1 MSAYGLPLG
10 RLYGPFWLTPSL
22 WSPHF
27 KSVWTAEK
35 DASNHHCPDPECQS
49 DIRTRC
55 YNRLHV
61 AFCLCIVTMPNGHH
75 RFCGHRFQAESP
87 RACALHGWG
96 EGDENR
102 VFQRAKKGL
111 EFELP
116 KVFPHEQSGWEM
128 VVSGLGIVQQP
139 VSVRMGLVDGE
150 FCFVRVISYRDDEQ
164 PDRVSEIA
172 RVKTKELLITATDPR
187 VGFRTGNAAGK
198 EDAAETAVQALKKS
212 EQHGLEFK
220 SVYEYRNYTYLA
232 SQRAANEKL
241 QEKKA
246 KEAKSAALAAQR
258 AGAAKGGKSCA
269 QESRKSYKQF
279 TKRKKKNAQTG

>member
-1 MSAYGLPLG
+1 
-10 RLYGPFWLTPSL
+10 
-22 WSPHF
+22 
-27 KSVWTAEK
+27 
-35 DASNHHCPDPECQS
+35 
-49 DIRTRC
+49 
-55 YNRLHV
+55 
-61 AFCLCIVTMPNGHH
+61 MPNGHQ

-87 RACALHGWG
+87 RACVSHGWG

-111 EFELP
+111 KFELP
-116 KVFPHEQSGWEM
+116 NVFPHEQLGWEM
-128 VVSGLGIVQQP
+128 VVSGLGVVQQP

-150 FCFVRVISYRDDEQ
+150 LCFVGVISCLDNGE
-164 PDRVSEIA
+164 PDQASEIA

-187 VGFRTGNAAGK
+187 VGLSTGNVAGK
-198 EDAAETAVQALKKS
+198 EDAAETAMQASEKA

-220 SVYEYRNYTYLA
+220 SVYEYRNYTNLA
-232 SQRAANEKL
+232 SKRAADEKL

-258 AGAAKGGKSCA
+258 ADAAKGGKSCA

-279 TKRKKKNAQTG
+279 TKCKKKNF